1 MSQKKHRGDHANRT
15 RRKGAAPAAGKVRH
29 VYIRQH
35 VHILLTLLVVLGVL
49 ALFIGFELLGWWDN
63 TIGSVAL
70 VLVGAFGVM
79 CLYDLGLLL
88 TACLTFGDG
97 MVNAGKNAEGQ
108 VMLFHATSVM
118 RLEIRD
124 RSDTVLP
131 DDLPLYRE
139 VDLVFVMESGRVNR
153 RHLSRLTAK
162 QYAAIRAALEAEQHI

>member
-1 MSQKKHRGDHANRT
+1 MSKKKHRGDHAHRA
-15 RRKGAAPAAGKVRH
+15 RRKDTAPVAGKTRH

-49 ALFIGFELLGWWDN
+49 ALLVCFQMLGWWDN
-63 TIGSVAL
+63 IIGSVAL
-70 VLVGAFGVM
+70 VLVGAFLVM

-108 VMLFHATSVM
+108 TMLFHASSVV

-124 RSDTVLP
+124 PGDTPLP
-131 DDLPLYRE
+131 DDLSLYRD
-139 VDLVFVMESGRVNR
+139 VDLTFVMESGRVNR
-153 RHLSRLTAK
+153 RRLSRLTAK
-162 QYAAIRAALEAEQHI
+162 QYAAIRAALEAERHA